1 MAWDAD
7 RAIQDALMKFAVS
20 GAMYS
25 RALGM
30 AAAQSGGRIAPRVLE
45 QVSGQPRARLVPG
58 LAAAARTPGALAP
71 SPHQR
76 DLQSMMELVPWA
88 SSEHGGDPAAA
99 HRLQRV
105 LQLHGRSFTHP
116 GLQSEIDAA
125 FGALPNPRATRA
137 DLGDVAAGHRR
148 AAPDAATGVNL
159 RARAATKVAGLAT
172 AAAPYAIGAGIP
184 LLAAGGLLATKPA
197 IRSNLRNLMESKGTI
212 EEKDLAAPL
221 PESVLGTAAQVHQH
235 LKDRGIDPT
244 TLRIAV
250 DAPPGSGKTTLSRA
264 LARQLGIQHYGLD
277 WLPHNKL
284 HSVLGGGRIEKMP
297 RAPRA
302 GEILE
307 HYNLLRSYDPELFDA
322 VFHIAKDPQT
332 IKQQLLDRGR
342 SAGVSTVM
350 DYDKSLAVGRL
361 AFDTLAGEPVDLGNG
376 TLMKLRP
383 REGWGGDQLDAALEQ
398 LGVDPAGLSRHEK
411 LLSLH
416 ARKRQTGAGWV
427 PYFKSPFSDRETAA
441 IAGSVPLGIGAALA
455 ARKFLR

>member
-1 MAWDAD
+1 VAWDAD
-7 RAIQDALMKFAVS
+7 QAVHDALEKFAVS

-25 RALGM
+25 RALGAM
-30 AAAQSGGRIAPRVLE
+30 AARSGGRLAPRVLE
-45 QVSGQPRARLVPG
+45 QVAAQPRARLAPG
-58 LAAAARTPGALAP
+58 LAAAARAPGALAP
-71 SPHQR
+71 SHSQR
-76 DLQSMMELVPWA
+76 DLQEIMELVPWA
-88 SSEHGGDPAAA
+88 SAEHDGDPAAA
-99 HRLQRV
+99 HRYQQV
-105 LQLHGRSFTHP
+105 VQLHGRSFMQP
-116 GLQSEIDAA
+116 GLQSQIDAA

-148 AAPDAATGVNL
+148 APPDAATGVNL
-159 RARAATKVAGLAT
+159 RAKVAASVTGMARSI
-172 AAAPYAIGAGIP
+172 APYAIGAGIP
-184 LLAAGGLLATKPA
+184 LLTAGGLLAAKPA
-197 IRSNLRNLMESKGTI
+197 IRSNVRNLMESKGTI

-297 RAPRA
+297 RVPRA

-307 HYNLLRSYDPELFDA
+307 HYNLLRSYDPELFDVA
-322 VFHIAKDPQT
+322 FHIAKDPQT
-332 IKQQLLDRGR
+332 IKKQLLHRGR

-350 DYDKSLAVGRL
+350 DYDKSIAVGRL
-361 AFDTLAGEPVDLGNG
+361 AFDTLAGEPIDLGNG

-383 REGWGGDQLDAALEQ
+383 REGWGGDQLDASLEQ
-398 LGVDPAGLSRHEK
+398 LGVDPTGLSRHEK

-416 ARKRQTGAGWV
+416 AGKRQTGSGWT
-427 PYFKSPFSDRETAA
+427 PYFKSPFSPRETAT
-441 IAGSVPLGIGAALA
+441 IAGTVPLGVAVALA
-455 ARKFLR
+455 ARRVLR

>member
-1 MAWDAD
+1 MAWDLDNAV
-7 RAIQDALMKFAVS
+7 QEALEKLAVS
-20 GAMYS
+20 GALYS
-25 RALGM
+25 RALGQ
-30 AAAQSGGRIAPRVLE
+30 AAMRSGGRVAPSTLAHL
-45 QVSGQPRARLVPG
+45 SWQPRAQLAPG
-58 LAAAARTPGALAP
+58 LSAAARAPGALAP
-71 SPHQR
+71 TSEQR
-76 DLQSMMELVPWA
+76 GLQSIMDLVPWA
-88 SSEHGGDPAAA
+88 SAEHGGDPAAA
-99 HRLQRV
+99 QRYRELLQ
-105 LQLHGRSFTHP
+105 QHGRSFAQP
-116 GLQSEIDAA
+116 GLQRQIDAA
-125 FGALPNPRATRA
+125 FGAIPNARGTQVNLA
-137 DLGDVAAGHRR
+137 DVAAGHRR

-159 RARAATKVAGLAT
+159 RAKVAASVAGVAKSM
-172 AAAPYAIGAGIP
+172 APYAIGAGIP
-184 LLAAGGLLATKPA
+184 LLAAGGLLAAKPA
-197 IRSNLRNLMESKGTI
+197 IRSNVRNLMESKGTI

-235 LKDRGIDPT
+235 LKDRGIDPS

-332 IKQQLLDRGR
+332 IKDQLLHRGR

-350 DYDKSLAVGRL
+350 DYDKSIAVGRL
-361 AFDTLAGEPVDLGNG
+361 AFDSLAGEPVDLGNG

-383 REGWGGDQLDAALEQ
+383 REGWGGDQLDASVKQ
-398 LGVDPAGLSRHEK
+398 LGVDPSALSRHEK

-416 ARKRQTGAGWV
+416 AGKRQTGSGWT
-427 PYFKSPFSDRETAA
+427 PYFKSPFSARETAA
-441 IAGSVPLGIGAALA
+441 IAGTVPLGLAAALA
-455 ARKFLR
+455 ARRILR

>member
-1 MAWDAD
+1 VAWDAD
-7 RAIQDALMKFAVS
+7 RAVQDALTKFAVS
-20 GAMYS
+20 GSLYA
-25 RALGM
+25 RALGAT
-30 AAAQSGGRIAPRVLE
+30 AARSGGRVAPRVLE
-45 QVSGQPRARLVPG
+45 QVAGQPRARLAPG
-58 LAAAARTPGALAP
+58 LAAAARAPGVLAP
-71 SPHQR
+71 SPSQR
-76 DLQSMMELVPWA
+76 DLQGMMELVPWA
-88 SSEHGGDPAAA
+88 SAEHGGDPAAA
-99 HRLQRV
+99 HRYQQV
-105 LQLHGRSFTHP
+105 VQLHGRSFTQP
-116 GLQSEIDAA
+116 GLQSQIDAA

-137 DLGDVAAGHRR
+137 DLGEVAAGHRR

-159 RARAATKVAGLAT
+159 RAKVATSVAGVAK
-172 AAAPYAIGAGIP
+172 AMAPYAIGAGIP
-184 LLAAGGLLATKPA
+184 LLTAGGLLAAKPA

-212 EEKDLAAPL
+212 EQKDLAAPL

-264 LARQLGIQHYGLD
+264 LARQLGVQHYGLD

-284 HSVLGGGRIEKMP
+284 HAVLGGGRIEKMP

-322 VFHIAKDPQT
+322 VFHIAKDPET
-332 IKQQLLDRGR
+332 IKQQLLGRGR

-350 DYDKSLAVGRL
+350 DYDKSIAVGRL

-383 REGWGGDQLDAALEQ
+383 REGWGGGQLDAALAQ
-398 LGVDPAGLSRHEK
+398 IGVDPAGLSRHEK

-416 ARKRQTGAGWV
+416 ARKRETGAGWT
-427 PYFKSPFSDRETAA
+427 PYFKSPFSRGEAAA
-441 IAGSVPLGIGAALA
+441 IAGTVPLGLAAALT
-455 ARKFLR
+455 ARHLLR